1 MFFSQWRSRLVNELY
16 PKRGTAMSKKFQ
28 NFINGKWVDAKT
40 GHTFENRNPANWD
53 EIIGTFPKS
62 GKEDV
67 DDAVRAARAAFEKW
81 RLVPAPRR
89 GDIMRNVGDLLVA
102 RKEELARQMT
112 REMGKVLAETRGDVQ
127 EGIDTAYYAGSEG
140 RRLFGHT
147 VPSEL
152 PDKFNMA
159 MRVPIGV
166 AGVVTPWN
174 FPMAI
179 PTWKIFPALLCG
191 NTVVFKPA
199 SDTPAT
205 ATSLVEILLEAGVP
219 EGVIN
224 IVHGGGG
231 DVGMSIVGHP
241 DVDLISFTGSTV
253 VGKKIS
259 EVASATLKRVSLE
272 LGGKNAQIVMD
283 DANLDLALEGVLWGA
298 FGTTGQRCTATSR
311 LILQDKVHDRF
322 VDMLVKRAGSLKL
335 GDGLQPGVDVGPC
348 INQGQQSVVQSY
360 VEIGLKEGARLMLGG
375 EIPNETG
382 LGKGW
387 FYKPTVFA
395 DVKPEHR
402 IAKEEIFGPVLSVI
416 RVKSLDEAVQTLNN
430 TIYGLSSSIYTSDI
444 NQAFRAIRD
453 VKAGITYINAPT
465 IGAEAHMPFGG
476 VKQTGNGH
484 REGGWTVY
492 DFFSE
497 WKTVY
502 IDYSGGLQRAQID
515 NYES

>member
-1 MFFSQWRSRLVNELY
+1 MAR
-16 PKRGTAMSKKFQ
+16 KFQ
-28 NFINGKWVDAKT
+28 NFINGSWVDAKS
-40 GHTFENRNPANWD
+40 GKTFENRNPANWD
-53 EIIGTFPKS
+53 EVIGTFPKS

-67 DDAVRAARAAFEKW
+67 DEAVQAARKAFESW
-81 RLVPAPRR
+81 RLVPAPKR
-89 GDIMRNVGDLLVA
+89 GDILKKVGDLMVE
-102 RKEELARQMT
+102 RKEDLAHMMT

-127 EGIDTAYYAGSEG
+127 EGIDTAYYAASEG

-152 PDKFNMA
+152 PNKYNMA

-166 AGVVTPWN
+166 AGIITPWN

-191 NTVVFKPA
+191 NTIVFKPA

-205 ATSLVEILLEAGVP
+205 ATALVEILKAAGVP
-219 EGVIN
+219 DGVVN

-231 DVGMSIVGHP
+231 EVGNAIVGHP
-241 DVDLISFTGSTV
+241 EVDLVSFTGSTL

-259 EVASATLKRVSLE
+259 EMASATLKRVSLE
-272 LGGKNAQIVMD
+272 LGGKNAQLVMP
-283 DANLDLALEGVLWGA
+283 DASMDLALEGVLWGA

-311 LILQDKVHDRF
+311 LLLHEKIHDAF
-322 VDMLVKRAGSLKL
+322 VEMLVRRVNGLKL
-335 GDGLQPGVDVGPC
+335 GDGLKPGIDVGPC
-348 INQGQQSVVQSY
+348 VNEAQQQTVQDY
-360 VEIGLKEGARLMLGG
+360 VEIGIKEGATLKAGG
-375 EIPNETG
+375 SVPRDAD
-382 LGKGW
+382 LAKGW
-387 FYKPTVFA
+387 FYRPTVFTG
-395 DVKPEHR
+395 VQPHHR
-402 IAKEEIFGPVLSVI
+402 IAREEIFGPVLSVI
-416 RVKSLDEAVQTLNN
+416 KVRSLEEGIHVMND
-430 TIYGLSSSIYTSDI
+430 TIYGLSSSVYTTNI
-444 NQAFRAIRD
+444 NDAYTAIRD
-453 VKAGITYINAPT
+453 IKAGITYINAPT

-502 IDYSGGLQRAQID
+502 VDYSGGLQRAQID

>member
-1 MFFSQWRSRLVNELY
+1 MT
-16 PKRGTAMSKKFQ
+16 KRFQ
-28 NFINGKWVDAKT
+28 NLINGKWVDARSGK
-40 GHTFENRNPANWD
+40 TFENRNPANWD
-53 EIIGTFPKS
+53 EIIGVFPRS

-67 DDAVRAARAAFEKW
+67 DEAVRAAREAFEKW
-81 RLVPAPRR
+81 RLVPAPKR
-89 GDIMRNVGDLLVA
+89 GDILRKVGDIMAA

-127 EGIDTAYYAGSEG
+127 EGIDTAYYAASEG

-159 MRVPIGV
+159 IRVPIGV
-166 AGVVTPWN
+166 AGIVTPWN

-191 NTVVFKPA
+191 NTIVFKPA

-219 EGVIN
+219 EGVVN

-231 DVGMSIVGHP
+231 DVGMAIVAHP
-241 DVDLISFTGSTV
+241 DVDMISFTGSTG

-259 EVASATLKRVSLE
+259 EVASGTLKRVSLE
-272 LGGKNAQIVMD
+272 LGGKNAQLVMD
-283 DANLDLALEGVLWGA
+283 DGDLDLALEGVLWGA

-311 LILQDKVHDRF
+311 LILHEKIHDKFLEKLINRVA
-322 VDMLVKRAGSLKL
+322 KLKL
-335 GDGLQPGVDVGPC
+335 GDGLKEGVEVGPC
-348 INQGQQSVVQSY
+348 VNESQQKTVQSY
-360 VEIGLKEGARLMLGG
+360 VEIGMQQGARLVTGG
-375 EIPNETG
+375 AIPKEGG
-382 LGKGW
+382 LEKGW
-387 FYKPTVFA
+387 FYTPTVFA

-416 RVKSLDEAVQTLNN
+416 KTKSLDEGVKILND
-430 TIYGLSSSIYTSDI
+430 TIYGLSSSVYTANVI
-444 NQAFRAIRD
+444 NAFKAIRD
-453 VKAGITYINAPT
+453 IKAGITYINAPT

-492 DFFSE
+492 EFFSE
-497 WKTVY
+497 WKTIYV
-502 IDYSGGLQRAQID
+502 DYSGGLQRAQID
-515 NYES
+515 NYET

>member
-1 MFFSQWRSRLVNELY
+1 
-16 PKRGTAMSKKFQ
+16 MSKKFQ
-28 NFINGKWVDAKT
+28 NFIDGKWVDAKS
-40 GHTFENRNPANWD
+40 GQTFENRNPANWD
-53 EIIGTFPKS
+53 EVVGVFPKS

-67 DDAVRAARAAFEKW
+67 DLAVRSARTAFEKW
-81 RLVPAPRR
+81 RLVPAPKR
-89 GDIMRNVGDLLVA
+89 GDILRKVGDIMVA
-102 RKEELARQMT
+102 RKEELSKQMT

-127 EGIDTAYYAGSEG
+127 EGIDTAYYASTEG

-152 PDKFNMA
+152 PNKFNMA
-159 MRVPIGV
+159 IRVPIGV
-166 AGVVTPWN
+166 AGIVTPWN

-179 PTWKIFPALLCG
+179 PTWKIFPALLSG

-224 IVHGGGG
+224 IVHGGGS
-231 DVGMSIVGHP
+231 DVGMAIVGHP
-241 DVDLISFTGSTV
+241 DVDLVSFTGSTG
-253 VGKKIS
+253 VGIKIS
-259 EVASATLKRVSLE
+259 EVASKTLKRVSLE
-272 LGGKNAQIVMD
+272 LGGKNAQLVMD

-311 LILQDKVHDRF
+311 LILHEKVHDKF
-322 VDMLVKRAGSLKL
+322 LDMLVKRVEKLKL
-335 GDGLQPGVDVGPC
+335 GDGLQQGVDVGPC
-348 INQGQQSVVQSY
+348 VNEGQRKTVESY
-360 VEIGLKEGARLMLGG
+360 VEIGKQQGGRVVAGGAIPSVPELGR
-375 EIPNETG
+375 
-382 LGKGW
+382 GW
-387 FYKPTVFA
+387 FYKPTVIA
-395 DVKPEHR
+395 DVKPDHR

-416 RVKSLDEAVQTLNN
+416 RTKSLEEGIYILND
-430 TIYGLSSSIYTSDI
+430 TVYGLSSSVYTDNVNS
-444 NQAFRAIRD
+444 AFQAIRD
-453 VKAGITYINAPT
+453 IKAGITYINAPT

-492 DFFSE
+492 DFFTE
-497 WKTVY
+497 WKAVY

-515 NYES
+515 NY

>member
-1 MFFSQWRSRLVNELY
+1 M
-16 PKRGTAMSKKFQ
+16 AKKFQ
-28 NFINGKWVDAKT
+28 NFINGKWVDAKS
-40 GHTFENRNPANWD
+40 GKTFENRNPANWD
-53 EIIGTFPKS
+53 EMVGTFPKS

-67 DDAVRAARAAFEKW
+67 DEAVNAARVAFEKW
-81 RLVPAPRR
+81 RLVPAPAR
-89 GDIMRNVGDLLVA
+89 GDIMRKVGDLMVE

-127 EGIDTAYYAGSEG
+127 EGIDTAYYASSEG

-152 PDKFNMA
+152 PNKFNMA

-179 PTWKIFPALLCG
+179 PTWKIFPALLSG

-205 ATSLVEILLEAGVP
+205 ATSLVEILMDAGVP

-231 DVGMSIVGHP
+231 EVGMGIVGHP
-241 DVDLISFTGSTV
+241 DVDLVSFTGSTE

-259 EVASATLKRVSLE
+259 EVAASTLKRVSLE
-272 LGGKNAQIVMD
+272 LGGKNAQLVMA
-283 DANLDLALEGVLWGA
+283 DADLQLALDGVLWGA

-311 LILQDKVHDRF
+311 LLLHEKIFNEFMK
-322 VDMLVKRAGSLKL
+322 MLVDRVAKLKL
-335 GDGLQPGVDVGPC
+335 GDGLLDGVDVGPC
-348 INQGQQSVVQSY
+348 VNRGQQETVQKY
-360 VEIGLKEGARLMLGG
+360 VEIGVKEGARIAFGG
-375 EIPNETG
+375 AVPKDPA
-382 LGKGW
+382 LAHGW
-387 FYKPTVFA
+387 FHEPTIFV
-395 DVKPEHR
+395 DVQPHHR

-416 RVKSLDEAVQTLNN
+416 KIRSLEEGIRVMND
-430 TIYGLSSSIYTSDI
+430 TIYGLSSSVYTKNVND
-444 NQAFRAIRD
+444 AFTAIRD
-453 VKAGITYINAPT
+453 IRAGITYINAPT

-502 IDYSGGLQRAQID
+502 VDYSGGLQRAQID
-515 NYES
+515 NYDR

>member
-1 MFFSQWRSRLVNELY
+1 M
-16 PKRGTAMSKKFQ
+16 AKKFQ
-28 NFINGKWVDAKT
+28 NFIDGKWVDAQS
-40 GHTFENRNPANWD
+40 GNTFENRNPARWD
-53 EIIGTFPKS
+53 EVVGVFPKS

-67 DDAVRAARAAFEKW
+67 DCAVKCARKAFEQW
-81 RLVPAPRR
+81 RLVPAPKR
-89 GDIMRNVGDLLVA
+89 GDIMRKVGDLMVA
-102 RKEELARQMT
+102 RKEDLAKQMT
-112 REMGKVLAETRGDVQ
+112 REMGKVLTETRGDVQ
-127 EGIDTAYYAGSEG
+127 EGIDTAYYASSEG

-152 PDKFNMA
+152 PNKFNMA

-191 NTVVFKPA
+191 NSVVFKPA

-224 IVHGGGG
+224 LVHGGGG
-231 DVGMSIVGHP
+231 EVGMAIVGHP
-241 DVDLISFTGSTV
+241 DVDLVSFTGSTV
-253 VGKKIS
+253 VGKKIA
-259 EVASATLKRVSLE
+259 EVGAQTLKRVSLE
-272 LGGKNAQIVMD
+272 LGGKNAQIVMN

-311 LILQDKVHDRF
+311 LILQDGVHDKF
-322 VDMLVKRAGSLKL
+322 VDMLVSRVKKLKL
-335 GDGLQPGVDVGPC
+335 GDGLVDGVDVGPC
-348 INQGQQSVVQSY
+348 VNEGQRQTVAGYVKVGLEQGAKIA
-360 VEIGLKEGARLMLGG
+360 IGGKIAADGALA
-375 EIPNETG
+375 
-382 LGKGW
+382 KGW
-387 FYKPTVFA
+387 FYEPTVFV

-416 RVKSLDEAVQTLNN
+416 RVKTLDEAITVLND
-430 TIYGLSSSIYTSDI
+430 TIYGLSSSIYTNDV
-444 NQAFRAIRD
+444 NGAFRAMRD
-453 VKAGITYINAPT
+453 IKAGITYINAPT

-492 DFFSE
+492 EFFSE

-502 IDYSGGLQRAQID
+502 VDYSGGLQRAQID
-515 NYES
+515 NYGADK